1 MIEISVKV
9 EGVDRVKAFLDGRQ
23 KQVRYA
29 AAVALTKTASD
40 IKEAMPA
47 ELDRALDRPT
57 PFTKRGIFVKRAEA
71 RASVLQSV
79 VGFMPKQAAYML
91 YQIEGGVR
99 QPGANGLRLPSA
111 IKVNDFGNIPRGLI
125 AQLIAVARKEKGL
138 GRVKGR
144 RIRVSNRLTL
154 FYGDPTDVRGRP
166 SPRGIYK
173 EVDLGAGRKQLVPLI
188 VFPKVA
194 AKYKPRF
201 LFRQFAERIVAAR
214 WQRNFDDAYVYAI
227 RTAR

>member
-1 MIEISVKV
+1 MISISVRV
-9 EGVDRVKAFLDGRQ
+9 DGIDRVKSFLEGRQ

-29 AAVALTKTASD
+29 AAVALTKTAGD
-40 IKEAMPA
+40 IKAAMPA
-47 ELDRALDRPT
+47 ELDRVLDRPT

-71 RASVLQSV
+71 RAAVLQSV
-79 VGFMPKQAAYML
+79 VGFMPAQAKYML

-99 QPGANGLRLPSA
+99 QPGAAGLRLPSA

-125 AQLIAVARKEKGL
+125 AQLIAVARKERGL

-144 RIRVSNRLTL
+144 RIQVSNRLAL
-154 FYGDPTDVRGRP
+154 FYGDPTEVRGKP
-166 SPRGIYK
+166 TPRGIYK
-173 EVDLGAGRKQLVPLI
+173 EVSGAGRSQLIPLI

-194 AKYKPRF
+194 ARYKPRF
-201 LFRQFAERIVAAR
+201 NFRQFAERIVGAN
-214 WQRNFDDAYVYAI
+214 WQRNFTDAYDEAI